1 MSITN
6 PNAKTSVFGFKIS
19 NMLLYAIIIAIVFL
33 VVKVGSLFANVFRK
47 IKRMLGLGG
56 DEDVDINQEE
66 INKVLTKDVAVQSQ
80 LTVGNRQIADQIYNS
95 VNGFII
101 NDNDLYS
108 AFKKI
113 TGPNQMKAVYLA
125 YGQRTVTIIPFYNF
139 TGNLVAMLKWRLTDS
154 AFNKNIGT
162 DNVRYSIRT
171 LLNWIK

>member
-1 MSITN
+1 MSITK
-6 PNAKTSVFGFKIS
+6 PNSKTKVFGFRIS
-19 NMLLYAIIIAIVFL
+19 NTLLYIIVAALIFVAI
-33 VVKVGSLFANVFRK
+33 KVGSLFANVFRK

-56 DEDVDINQEE
+56 DEDIDINQEE
-66 INKVLTKDVAVQSQ
+66 INKVLTKDTAVQSQ
-80 LTVGNRQIADQIYNS
+80 LTVGNRQIADQIFNS

-101 NDNDLYS
+101 NDNDLYG

-162 DNVRYSIRT
+162 NDVRYSIRT